1 MGQTVG
7 IRPAP
12 SFDNSAARNEM
23 IAIDVAWKHV
33 FEAEPVRL
41 VSVLDR
47 NRHEVRKLEFFRDG
61 RVGFADEARSS
72 HGTELGTVPV
82 PPLVEINADPEFD
95 GRAITLEDF
104 ETLWSCHVTR
114 IDRVD

>member
-1 MGQTVG
+1 
-7 IRPAP
+7 
-12 SFDNSAARNEM
+12 M
-23 IAIDVAWKHV
+23 IAIDVAWKHA
-33 FEAEPVRL
+33 FEAEPIRL

-47 NRHEVRKLEFFRDG
+47 DRYEVRKLEFFRDG

-82 PPLVEINADPEFD
+82 PSLVEINADPEFD
-95 GRAITLEDF
+95 AREITLEGF